1 MNPHPPNLTLHSH
14 SKERPFLYS
23 LKEIL
28 NEVPLEACAF
38 LVTSLAIRVLSPPL
52 TAPLLGIG
60 ISMLTAKLVLN
71 VASQYD
77 NILLVN
83 LTKEACSL
91 NKKYPKLQMIALI
104 FAMTVSYLYQPL
116 SFAAGALI
124 GSFGAVVLDIERYKL
139 LQQSE
144 RNHRVSCQ
152 TRFGNQI
159 G

>member
-1 MNPHPPNLTLHSH
+1 
-14 SKERPFLYS
+14 
-23 LKEIL
+23 
-28 NEVPLEACAF
+28 
-38 LVTSLAIRVLSPPL
+38 
-52 TAPLLGIG
+52 
-60 ISMLTAKLVLN
+60 MLTAKLVLN

-77 NILLVN
+77 NIRLVN